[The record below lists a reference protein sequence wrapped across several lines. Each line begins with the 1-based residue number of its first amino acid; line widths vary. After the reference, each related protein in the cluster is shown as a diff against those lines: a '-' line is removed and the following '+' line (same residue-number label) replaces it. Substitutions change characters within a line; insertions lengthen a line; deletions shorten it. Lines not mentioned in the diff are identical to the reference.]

1 MSPTPLAPLIT
12 PHRGALALTYG
23 MTLVE
28 RLCTVAYPA
37 ATGMAVDGLLDGSYT
52 GLGILSSVW
61 LFHLVLAFIRQ
72 RYDTRVFT
80 RIYAQVATTV
90 VLRQREAGEDISEI
104 SARAE
109 LSREVVDFF
118 EVEIPAMA
126 HNLIAVAGSLALLF
140 AFDLQVGLIAALVLL
155 PLGLSSAWFLRKSIR
170 FNRGL
175 NDQIEREVRTL
186 SMGSPFGVGRHFRL
200 LGRWKVALSDAQS
213 VTWFVIEMAT
223 IFALAAMLIDFTAPG
238 TAAVTAGSIYA
249 VIAYTFDYLEGLEDT
264 PYVINGLA
272 RLHDIRK
279 RL

>member
-1 MSPTPLAPLIT
+1 MSPTPLGPLIA

-23 MTLVE
+23 MTLME

-37 ATGMAVDGLLDGSYT
+37 ATGVAVDGLLGGSYT
-52 GLGILSSVW
+52 GLGVLLALW

-80 RIYAQVATTV
+80 GIYALVATAV
-90 VLRQREAGEDISEI
+90 VLRQRDAGEDISEI

-118 EVEIPAMA
+118 EVEIPAIA
-126 HNLIAVAGSLALLF
+126 HNLIAVVGSLALLF
-140 AFDLQVGLIAALVLL
+140 AFDLQAGLIAALVLL
-155 PLGLSSAWFLRKSIR
+155 PLGLSSAWFARKATR
-170 FNRGL
+170 LNAGL

-186 SMGSPFGVGRHFRL
+186 GSGSPFAVGRHFRL

-213 VTWFVIEMAT
+213 LTWFTIELAT
-223 IFALAAMLIDFTAPG
+223 IFALAAILIDFTAPG
-238 TAAVTAGSIYA
+238 SGAVTAGSIYA
-249 VIAYTFDYLEGLEDT
+249 VIAYTYNYLEGLDDI
-264 PYVINGLA
+264 PFVINSLA
-272 RLHDIRK
+272 RLRDIRR